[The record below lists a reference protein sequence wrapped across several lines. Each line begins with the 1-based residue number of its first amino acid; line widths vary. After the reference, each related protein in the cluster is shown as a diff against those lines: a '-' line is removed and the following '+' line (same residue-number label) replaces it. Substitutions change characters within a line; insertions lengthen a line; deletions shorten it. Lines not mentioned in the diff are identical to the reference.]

1 LAGEELAGEE
11 VVRKELGRI
20 VAGEELGRGA
30 RREELLMH
38 MCV

>member
-1 LAGEELAGEE
+1 LPKRSLAGEE
-11 VVRKELGRI
+11 VVGKELGRI